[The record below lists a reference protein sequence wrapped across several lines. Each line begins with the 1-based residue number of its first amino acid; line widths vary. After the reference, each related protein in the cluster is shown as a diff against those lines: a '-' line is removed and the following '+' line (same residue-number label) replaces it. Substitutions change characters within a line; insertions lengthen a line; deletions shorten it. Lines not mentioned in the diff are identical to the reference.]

1 MRLLRPTLLAS
12 VSLLLAAAPVL
23 AQEEEGGTVNLLAP
37 SGGLMFWTLI
47 IFVLLLLLLS
57 KFAFPPI
64 LGAVEARERALTE
77 AIEGAKRDR
86 EAAAALLAEH
96 RAQIEGARGEAQK
109 LIADARAAGER
120 VRAEIVE
127 QAQQQQQELIT
138 RARAEIEAEKAR
150 AILEL
155 RREAVDLAIAG
166 ATKVVERNLDD
177 ATNRQLVEGFLA
189 SVGTASPVGR

>member
-1 MRLLRPTLLAS
+1 MRTLARTLVLS
-12 VSLLLAAAPVL
+12 LLAATPAL
-23 AQEEEGGTVNLLAP
+23 AQEGHEPTGFGLMDPRV
-37 SGGLMFWTLI
+37 GLMFWTLV
-47 IFVLLLLLLS
+47 IFFILFAILRS
-57 KFAFPPI
+57 KVFPVI

-120 VRAEIVE
+120 VRQEIVE
-127 QAQQQQQELIT
+127 QAQQQQADILA
-138 RARAEIEAEKAR
+138 RARAEIEAEKTR

-166 ATKVVERNLDD
+166 ASKVVERNLDD
-177 ATNRQLVEGFLA
+177 QTNRKLVEGFLA
-189 SVGTASPVGR
+189 SVATAAPARR